1 MNPLKKLAEQ
11 TVVYGLSSVIG
22 RLLNYLL
29 VPLYTRFFAPED
41 YGVVTELYAYVAFL
55 VILLTYGL
63 ETAFFRF
70 SKAEKNTAKAYS
82 TALVSLIVSSCVFVF
97 LALVSS
103 ESIANYMGAGI
114 KQIYIQYFAVIV
126 SLDAVSS
133 ITFAKLRQDE
143 KAFRFATVKLFG
155 VLVNIALNVYFILFK
170 ELLDIEYIFISN
182 LISSIVT
189 IFLLFPQMLISKISF
204 DKTLWKKMMA
214 YGLPL
219 LIAGLAGMTNETI
232 DRILLKHL
240 LPIEDSVYQLG
251 IYGALYK
258 LSIIMIL
265 FIQTFRFAA
274 EPFFFDQHNSS
285 NDRSIY
291 SDVMKYFVVVMGVI
305 FLAVIIF
312 YEFIIGFLGPAYRDH
327 PDGFEIVSILLIAN
341 LFLGVLYNL
350 SIWYKLTEKTIFGA
364 YISIFGA
371 IITVVLN
378 FSLIPKIGILG
389 SAWATLMCYFSMT
402 ILSYFLGKK
411 YFPIPYQTSRIV
423 FYLGVIL
430 ALYFVI
436 VNFDLNTAI
445 NTLFLLGFVIFVYVF
460 EKNKKQKITL

>member
-189 IFLLFPQMLISKISF
+189 IFLLFPQMIISKISF

-274 EPFFFDQHNSS
+274 EPFFFDQHNSG

>member
-1 MNPLKKLAEQ
+1 LNPLKKLAEQ

-189 IFLLFPQMLISKISF
+189 IFLLFPQMIISKISF

>member
-1 MNPLKKLAEQ
+1 LNPLKKLAEQ

-82 TALVSLIVSSCVFVF
+82 TALVSLIVTSCVFVF

-189 IFLLFPQMLISKISF
+189 IFLLFPQMIISKISF

-274 EPFFFDQHNSS
+274 EPFFFDQHNSG

>member
-82 TALVSLIVSSCVFVF
+82 TALVSLIVTSCVFVF

-189 IFLLFPQMLISKISF
+189 IFLLFPQMIISKISF

-274 EPFFFDQHNSS
+274 EPFFFDQHNSG

>member
-82 TALVSLIVSSCVFVF
+82 TALVSLIVTSCVFVF

-189 IFLLFPQMLISKISF
+189 IFLLFPQMIISKISF

>member
-1 MNPLKKLAEQ
+1 
-11 TVVYGLSSVIG
+11 
-22 RLLNYLL
+22 
-29 VPLYTRFFAPED
+29 
-41 YGVVTELYAYVAFL
+41 
-55 VILLTYGL
+55 
-63 ETAFFRF
+63 
-70 SKAEKNTAKAYS
+70 
-82 TALVSLIVSSCVFVF
+82 
-97 LALVSS
+97 
-103 ESIANYMGAGI
+103 MGAGI

-189 IFLLFPQMLISKISF
+189 IFLLFPQMIISKISF

-312 YEFIIGFLGPAYRDH
+312 YEFIIGFWAPH
-327 PDGFEIVSILLIAN
+327 IEITLMDLR
-341 LFLGVLYNL
+341 LFLY
-350 SIWYKLTEKTIFGA
+350 Y
-364 YISIFGA
+364 
-371 IITVVLN
+371 
-378 FSLIPKIGILG
+378 
-389 SAWATLMCYFSMT
+389 
-402 ILSYFLGKK
+402 
-411 YFPIPYQTSRIV
+411 
-423 FYLGVIL
+423 
-430 ALYFVI
+430 
-436 VNFDLNTAI
+436 
-445 NTLFLLGFVIFVYVF
+445 
-460 EKNKKQKITL
+460 

>member
-82 TALVSLIVSSCVFVF
+82 TALVSLIVTSCVFVF

-155 VLVNIALNVYFILFK
+155 VLVNITLNVYFILFK

-189 IFLLFPQMLISKISF
+189 IFLLFPQMIISKISF
-204 DKTLWKKMMA
+204 DKKLWKKMMA

>member
-1 MNPLKKLAEQ
+1 M
-11 TVVYGLSSVIG
+11 
-22 RLLNYLL
+22 
-29 VPLYTRFFAPED
+29 
-41 YGVVTELYAYVAFL
+41 
-55 VILLTYGL
+55 
-63 ETAFFRF
+63 
-70 SKAEKNTAKAYS
+70 
-82 TALVSLIVSSCVFVF
+82 
-97 LALVSS
+97 
-103 ESIANYMGAGI
+103 
-114 KQIYIQYFAVIV
+114 
-126 SLDAVSS
+126 
-133 ITFAKLRQDE
+133 
-143 KAFRFATVKLFG
+143 
-155 VLVNIALNVYFILFK
+155 VNIALNVYFILFK

-189 IFLLFPQMLISKISF
+189 IFLLFPQMIISKISF

-402 ILSYFLGKK
+402 ILSYFLGK
-411 YFPIPYQTSRIV
+411 
-423 FYLGVIL
+423 
-430 ALYFVI
+430 
-436 VNFDLNTAI
+436 N
-445 NTLFLLGFVIFVYVF
+445 IFQF
-460 EKNKKQKITL
+460 HIKQVE

>member
-189 IFLLFPQMLISKISF
+189 IFLLFPQMIISKISF

-445 NTLFLLGFVIFVYVF
+445 NTLFLLGFVIFVYVL

>member
-82 TALVSLIVSSCVFVF
+82 TALVSLIVTSCVFVF

-189 IFLLFPQMLISKISF
+189 IFLLFPQMIISKISF

-214 YGLPL
+214 YGFPL

-274 EPFFFDQHNSS
+274 EPFFFAQHNSS

>member
-70 SKAEKNTAKAYS
+70 SKAEKNTAKVYS
-82 TALVSLIVSSCVFVF
+82 TARVSLIVTSCVFVF

-155 VLVNIALNVYFILFK
+155 VLVNITLNVYFILFK

-189 IFLLFPQMLISKISF
+189 IFLLFPQMIISKISF